1 MLKFPKSNQKGFT
14 LIELLI
20 VVAIIGILAAI
31 AIPQFAAYRQRA
43 FNASAQS
50 DARNTNTAESA
61 FFSDW
66 QVFGNS
72 QVVVAV
78 AGVPGVAAAA
88 GSAGITLVGPGDP
101 TMVIGTLTAGT
112 GRQIQVGIG
121 NGVRLQ
127 ADTNA
132 AGGAFAVDTTFLA
145 ITKHDQGDTYFAVDG
160 DSTASYFDVVAGSGG
175 TILAAAAA
183 DAGILP
189 NSTQIDDLTGVNGPS
204 GVAWAAK

>member
-50 DARNTNTAESA
+50 DARNLNTAEAS

-66 QVFGNS
+66 QLYGNS
-72 QVVVAV
+72 QAVLITAAV
-78 AGVPGVAAAA
+78 AA
-88 GSAGITLVGPGDP
+88 GGAGGILTGPG
-101 TMVIGTLTAGT
+101 TTSTIIGTLDAGGT
-112 GRQIQVGIG
+112 SRGFQIGLG
-121 NGVRLQ
+121 NGISLQ
-127 ADTNA
+127 ADTDA
-132 AGGAFAVDTTFLA
+132 TDTTFVA
-145 ITKHDQGDTYFAVDG
+145 MSKHLQGDTYYAVDG
-160 DSTASYFDVVAGSGG
+160 DSTAAYFDQVAGSAG
-175 TILAAAAA
+175 TALVLNMPPA
-183 DAGILP
+183 
-189 NSTQIDDLTGVNGPS
+189 STTADDLQGVNGPS